1 MIKDIIIAI
10 DGHSGCGKSTT
21 SKLVAEHFKYNYL
34 DSGAMYRSV
43 ALYLLR
49 KNINYLEIEKIR
61 EEINNIKIE
70 FKYVDGIQNTFLND
84 ENVEDDQGRYVL
96 DQPYSLKSNDE
107 FARKLRNR
115 QIK

>member
-43 ALYLLR
+43 ALYLLS
-49 KNINYLEIEKIR
+49 KNINVRI
-61 EEINNIKIE
+61 
-70 FKYVDGIQNTFLND
+70 
-84 ENVEDDQGRYVL
+84 
-96 DQPYSLKSNDE
+96 
-107 FARKLRNR
+107 
-115 QIK
+115 